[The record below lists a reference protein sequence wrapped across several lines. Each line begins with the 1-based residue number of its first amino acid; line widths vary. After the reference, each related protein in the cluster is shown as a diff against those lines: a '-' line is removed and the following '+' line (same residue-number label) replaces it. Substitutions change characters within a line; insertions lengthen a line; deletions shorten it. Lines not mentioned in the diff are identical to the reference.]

1 MESVAFASD
10 MTLRV
15 LVFGGAYFVG
25 INLLA
30 VLLFWM
36 DKRRAR
42 RGDWRIPER
51 QLLGVMFWGGTPGGL
66 WARRVLR
73 HKTRKEPF
81 CTHMQVIVSV
91 QIVVVGA
98 LVVLWTQPD
107 IVGWTGTR
115 IVMLWHT
122 LRASV

>member
-1 MESVAFASD
+1 MESVAFSSD

-91 QIVVVGA
+91 QIVVVCA

-107 IVGWTGTR
+107 ILGWTGTR

>member
-1 MESVAFASD
+1 
-10 MTLRV
+10 
-15 LVFGGAYFVG
+15 
-25 INLLA
+25 
-30 VLLFWM
+30 
-36 DKRRAR
+36 
-42 RGDWRIPER
+42 
-51 QLLGVMFWGGTPGGL
+51 MFWGGTPGGL

-91 QIVVVGA
+91 QIVVVCA

-107 IVGWTGTR
+107 ILGWTGTR